1 MTANDRRTPLAAGLD
16 TFAVVLF
23 VSIGRREHERDSAIS
38 GLISTAAP
46 FLIALAIAWLA
57 LRVWQRP
64 TEVRSG
70 IAIWAVVVLVGML
83 LRHFLFDDGTAASF
97 VIASMAAIVAN
108 AIADKMDRPLFQ
120 PVERLNRAFLKSISI
135 FSGRGGSR

>member
-97 VIASMAAIVAN
+97 VIVATIFLGFFIVGWRAVLAAVEHRRTTSD
-108 AIADKMDRPLFQ
+108 AD
-120 PVERLNRAFLKSISI
+120 
-135 FSGRGGSR
+135 

>member
-1 MTANDRRTPLAAGLD
+1 MNANDRRTPLAAGLD

-38 GLISTAAP
+38 GLINTAAP

-57 LRVWQRP
+57 LRVWKRP
-64 TEVRSG
+64 TEVRTG
-70 IAIWAVVVLVGML
+70 MAIWAVVVTVGML

-97 VIASMAAIVAN
+97 VIVATVFLGCF
-108 AIADKMDRPLFQ
+108 IAGWRVALTA
-120 PVERLNRAFLKSISI
+120 VERRHTTATE
-135 FSGRGGSR
+135 G